1 MNYINIITII
11 LVIFCS
17 LILIRILRFFYN
29 LIIYYILCL
38 RYNRKYDRETQKI
51 LKSSNNTTNEI
62 KEKNLI
68 KERELIIRTNK
79 LNETKEI
86 ISEQE
91 IVGIAKPRG
100 MWTKFVTEQKIS
112 WIKAMIGTKTDS
124 RNFWREMI
132 KAQEKAQGKYK
143 GRNR

>member
-29 LIIYYILCL
+29 LIRYFILCL

-91 IVGIAKPRG
+91 IVGIAEPRG